1 MKGVVYVDKNKNIRD
16 IDEGFVCRKVVL
28 VLQYSLGSMG

>member
-1 MKGVVYVDKNKNIRD
+1 MKGVACVVKNKNIRD
-16 IDEGFVCRKVVL
+16 IGEGFICRKVVL